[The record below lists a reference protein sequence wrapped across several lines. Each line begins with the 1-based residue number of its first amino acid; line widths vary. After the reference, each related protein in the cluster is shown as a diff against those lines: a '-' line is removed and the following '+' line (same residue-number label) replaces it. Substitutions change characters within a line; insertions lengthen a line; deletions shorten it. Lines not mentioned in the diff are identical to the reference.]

1 MIFLTYILFI
11 FQKSEK
17 EMKSNFK
24 CRVCNK
30 VLASKQNIVKH
41 LAKLH
46 PDSDK
51 TQYSVVQV
59 AREENESTKKQTKAK
74 SAYSYFSGMK
84 NIFSDRN
91 LCKDISLY
99 SHDSNN
105 TSVPDPTEN
114 QDISNSSE
122 ASKNVFNNI
131 KTGKEDNQEEMNIQ
145 EDEFLPHPSSSSN
158 EVLMSPSPSVISETN
173 SDFLITELDTAFDES
188 PPPTPDNVSVSG
200 EPHSLEDMNP
210 PPPSLGGGTPR
221 FKPPFKTRGGC
232 GCEKCRRDNC
242 GNCYNCL
249 NRS

>member
-158 EVLMSPSPSVISETN
+158 EVLMSPSPS
-173 SDFLITELDTAFDES
+173 DQL
-188 PPPTPDNVSVSG
+188 
-200 EPHSLEDMNP
+200 
-210 PPPSLGGGTPR
+210 
-221 FKPPFKTRGGC
+221 
-232 GCEKCRRDNC
+232 
-242 GNCYNCL
+242 
-249 NRS
+249 